1 MIAGLAVALA
11 SCMATQ
17 QGWRNDLISEHA
29 EVARRIALKMAR
41 RCPDWVSRDDLV
53 AAGLL
58 GLTEAAE
65 RYDQTRT
72 EPFLSFAEHRIRGAV
87 LDELRRGDMLPRR
100 VRQLARKIS
109 TTIRALENSGEAPTE
124 HRIAETLGV
133 PVEAYRNGMSH
144 LVNVGVDPI
153 EHDDQVLVSD
163 ARLAP
168 DELAAHSELI
178 GTVRAALEHLEQRDV
193 TILGLH
199 YIEDL
204 TYQQIAEALRITPS
218 RVCQL
223 LWRAVDRLRTQLGEK
238 TMREAA

>member
-1 MIAGLAVALA
+1 MDTR
-11 SCMATQ
+11 TQ
-17 QGWRNDLISEHA
+17 TRNQLISEHT

-41 RCPDWVSRDDLV
+41 RCPNWVAREDLV
-53 AAGLL
+53 AAGML
-58 GLTEAAE
+58 GLTEAAA
-65 RYDQTRT
+65 RYDGTRT

-109 TTIRALENSGEAPTE
+109 NTIRSLENSGETPCE
-124 HRIAETLGV
+124 QKIADSLGV
-133 PVEAYRNGMSH
+133 PVEQYRSGLSQ

-153 EHDDQVLVSD
+153 EHDDQILVAD
-163 ARLAP
+163 ERLAP
-168 DELAAHSELI
+168 DELAAHRQLI

-199 YIEDL
+199 YLEDL
-204 TYQQIAEALRITPS
+204 TYQQIAETLRITPS

-223 LWRAVDRLRTQLGEK
+223 LWRAIERLRAQLGEQ
-238 TMREAA
+238 TMAEAA

>member
-1 MIAGLAVALA
+1 MG
-11 SCMATQ
+11 TQ
-17 QGWRNDLISEHA
+17 SHWRNRLISEHA
-29 EVARRIALKMAR
+29 EVARRIALRMAR
-41 RCPDWVSRDDLV
+41 RCPDWVSREDLV

-65 RYDQTRT
+65 RYDDSRT

-109 TTIRALENSGEAPTE
+109 NTIRTLENSGETPSE
-124 HRIAETLGV
+124 QRIADSLGV
-133 PVEAYRNGMSH
+133 PVETYRSGMSH
-144 LVNVGVDPI
+144 LVNVGVDSI
-153 EHDDQVLVSD
+153 EQDNHALVCD

-168 DELAAHSELI
+168 DAQAAHRQLVA
-178 GTVRAALEHLEQRDV
+178 TVRGALEHLEQRDV

-199 YIEDL
+199 YIEEL
-204 TYQQIAEALRITPS
+204 TYENIGEILGITPS

-223 LWRAVDRLRTQLGEK
+223 LWRAVDRLRARLGTQTLQ
-238 TMREAA
+238 EAA

>member
-1 MIAGLAVALA
+1 
-11 SCMATQ
+11 MAMQ
-17 QGWRNDLISEHA
+17 PDWRNRLISEHA

-41 RCPDWVSRDDLV
+41 RCPDWVSREDLV

-65 RYDQTRT
+65 RYDDSRT

-109 TTIRALENSGEAPTE
+109 NTIRTLENSGEAASE
-124 HRIAETLGV
+124 ERIADSLGV
-133 PVEAYRNGMSH
+133 PVEAYRSGMSH
-144 LVNVGVDPI
+144 LVNVGVDSI

-168 DELAAHSELI
+168 DALAAHSQLI
-178 GTVRAALEHLEQRDV
+178 ATVRAALEHLEPRDV

-204 TYQQIAEALRITPS
+204 TYQQIAEILRITPS

-223 LWRAVDRLRTQLGEK
+223 LWRAVDRLRARLGEQ
-238 TMREAA
+238 TMLEAA